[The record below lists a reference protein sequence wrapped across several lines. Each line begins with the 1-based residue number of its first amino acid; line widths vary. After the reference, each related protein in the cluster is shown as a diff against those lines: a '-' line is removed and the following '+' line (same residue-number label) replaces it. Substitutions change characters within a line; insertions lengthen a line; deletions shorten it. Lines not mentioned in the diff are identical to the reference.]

1 MGKSSGG
8 SSGGNTTTVQKAD
21 PWSGVQKYLT
31 GSTGA
36 KGTTGTTGIY
46 PEAQNLYKTAGWD
59 SGMQS
64 TANQYSGQV
73 AARAGQDTQ
82 AFTAGNAA
90 LNGGYDADVQRVA
103 DTAGVGNINAQ
114 SVAPTTAFSSL
125 GSSDPTAA
133 TQKLLSGQVDT
144 STLDPLIASQQ
155 QRLADTFNT
164 SVMPSIGQSATA
176 AGQYGSSRQGI
187 AEGLAAKGLA
197 QAQGDISSSA
207 YNNAYNTAQS
217 NMYGTA
223 NNMSSLGL
231 SNATNN
237 ADRSLNADTTNA
249 ANTLNT
255 QQYNASLGLNNN
267 SQALQDSAQTV
278 ANRTNGLN
286 MLGTGN
292 TMQDSNYANSLTAQQ
307 ADDTYN
313 WKNLNNYSGV
323 VQPGANIGGTSTT
336 STPTTSNYGA
346 SALGGALGGAGLA
359 SLLGTSGT
367 TSGLLSGGGALLG
380 LLSDRRFKT
389 DIEPM
394 GTLDNGLK
402 VYRYRYKAGG
412 PMMLGVMAD
421 EVKEVNPGAVITE
434 NDIDY
439 VNYGAL

>member
-1 MGKSSGG
+1 MSKSSGSG
-8 SSGGNTTTVQKAD
+8 SSTTTQTTT

-31 GSTGA
+31 GD
-36 KGTTGTTGIY
+36 KKTTGIY
-46 PEAQNLYKTAGWD
+46 PEAQSQYKDSGWD

-64 TANQYSGQV
+64 TADQYAGQI
-73 AARAGQDTQ
+73 ANRAGQDTQ
-82 AFTAGNAA
+82 AYSAGNTA
-90 LNGGYDADVQRVA
+90 LSGGYDANVQRVG
-103 DTAGVGNINAQ
+103 DTSGVGNINAQ
-114 SVAPTTAFSSL
+114 SVDPNSAFSSL
-125 GSSDPTAA
+125 GTSDPTSAN
-133 TQKLLSGQVDT
+133 QKLLSGQVDT

-155 QRLADTFNT
+155 QRLADTFNQST
-164 SVMPSIGQSATA
+164 MPSIGQAATS

-231 SNATNN
+231 SNSTNN
-237 ADRSLNADTTNA
+237 ANRSLTADTTNA
-249 ANTLNT
+249 SNSLNT

-267 SQALQDSAQTV
+267 SQAIQNSAQTV

-292 TMQDSNYANSLTAQQ
+292 TMQDSNYTNSLAAQQ
-307 ADDTYN
+307 AGDTYD
-313 WKNLNNYSGV
+313 WQNLSNYAGIVS
-323 VQPGANIGGTSTT
+323 PGASAGGTSST
-336 STPTTSNYGA
+336 STPTSSNYGA
-346 SALGGALGGAGLA
+346 SALGGAMGGAGLA
-359 SLLGTSGT
+359 SLFGMTGTGASASGLGT
-367 TSGLLSGGGALLG
+367 GLLTGGGALLG

-394 GTLDNGLK
+394 GKLDNGLT

-421 EVKEVNPGAVITE
+421 EVKSMNPGAVITE